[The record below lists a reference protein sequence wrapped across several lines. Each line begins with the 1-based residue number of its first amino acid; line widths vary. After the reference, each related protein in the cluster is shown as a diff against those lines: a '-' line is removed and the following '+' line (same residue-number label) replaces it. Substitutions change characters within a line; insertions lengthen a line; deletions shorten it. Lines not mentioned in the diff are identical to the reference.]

1 MLIIELYSHSWMN
14 FESQMWNILAFHIAI
29 YTKLDDDINIFVGNG
44 RNTLHGTSNHFIDNQ
59 KMQYLSNLLAIHPW
73 H

>member
-1 MLIIELYSHSWMN
+1 MN
-14 FESQMWNILAFHIAI
+14 FESQIWNILAFHIAI

-44 RNTLHGTSNHFIDNQ
+44 GNTLHGISNHFIDNQ
-59 KMQYLSNLLAIHPW
+59 KMQYLFNLLAIHPW